1 MPPLRP
7 PPCQAVKSSDGD
19 ICGRSS
25 SRTATDTHPL
35 HLHFC
40 GVHKRPYR
48 TDVAMTEGVHH
59 TPGRCLTTVMG
70 PWGGEPLRRHPM
82 WCPHACAPGAPYC
95 VNHEARRQA
104 RIARAAALVAWRV
117 VAAMA
122 PPPILLLPPAGGG
135 ALRQIAQ
142 DAQNV
147 HVRVVSEQTNRATAA
162 LLAVVVPDTQQTERD
177 LAVIWLTG
185 FRGIPYAS
193 YIRVAIDMHRWF
205 NVKDCRAPDDSLYR
219 KLLRGVVA
227 WIGAEKDAET
237 KSELYRRLWEE
248 CSESVGLCCE
258 GHLSRLCNTL
268 VGFDD
273 AFQPT
278 VPFGEIL
285 QSKMAAIAAMDVS
298 DEEKRRQAVAF
309 FDEHKTPAAD
319 RVAWLDA
326 F

>member
-1 MPPLRP
+1 MPPP
-7 PPCQAVKSSDGD
+7 NPPCQAVKRTNGD
-19 ICGRSS
+19 LCGNTS
-25 SRTATDTHPL
+25 SRTAADTHPA

-40 GVHKRPYR
+40 GVHKHTYR
-48 TDVAMTEGVHH
+48 TDVGLTEGVHH
-59 TPGRCLTTVMG
+59 APGRCLETVMG
-70 PWGGEPLRRHPM
+70 PWDGQPLRRVPQ
-82 WCPHACAPGAPYC
+82 WCPHVCAPGAPYC
-95 VNHEARRQA
+95 FLHEARRQN
-104 RIARAAALVAWRV
+104 RVARAAAI
-117 VAAMA
+117 VAARVA
-122 PPPILLLPPAGGG
+122 AALAGPPPPLPVGHGD
-135 ALRQIAQ
+135 LRQIAR

-147 HVRVVSEQTNRATAA
+147 HVRVVSEQTNRATET

-177 LAVIWLTG
+177 LAIVWLTG
-185 FRGIPYAS
+185 FRGLPYPA
-193 YIRVAIDMHRWF
+193 YLRVANDMHRWF

-227 WIGAEKDAET
+227 WIGAEKDAER

-248 CSESVGLCCE
+248 CSEAVGLCCE

-273 AFQPT
+273 AFQPA

-298 DEEKRRQAVAF
+298 DDEKRRQATAF
-309 FDEHKTPAAD
+309 FDEHKTPSAD
-319 RVAWLDA
+319 RVAWLEA